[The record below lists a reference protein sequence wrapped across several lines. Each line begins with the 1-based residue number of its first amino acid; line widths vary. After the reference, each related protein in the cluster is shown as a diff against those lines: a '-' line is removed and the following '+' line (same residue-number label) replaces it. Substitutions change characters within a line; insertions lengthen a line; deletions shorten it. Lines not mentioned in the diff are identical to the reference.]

1 MDSSRVS
8 CWRCGTPIGTNIG
21 GVIFSDE
28 SKHMT
33 ISSRNRDEVV
43 NVLLC
48 GKCADDVVDYLRF
61 GPRTILRGKEWK

>member
-1 MDSSRVS
+1 MESKKVS
-8 CWRCGTPIGTNIG
+8 CWRCGTPIGTDIG
-21 GVIFSDE
+21 GIVFSDE
-28 SKHMT
+28 SRHMS
-33 ISSRNRDEVV
+33 ISSRNGDEVV